1 MHKARVDTDGSPRCR
16 KCGSES
22 LLAKTNERHKRT
34 KHLKCE
40 DCGEHQRYREPKG
53 ETKPTRSAP
62 PSSAPAPQSPAPRTG
77 TQREAEP
84 TRESSPTLAR
94 ISWRS
99 PDARVHDG
107 FR

>member
-1 MHKARVDTDGSPRCR
+1 MHKARVDTDGSVRCR
-16 KCGSES
+16 NCGSES

-40 DCGEHQRYREPKG
+40 NCGEHQRYREPKG
-53 ETKPTRSAP
+53 EPTPIPDR
-62 PSSAPAPQSPAPRTG
+62 PARTG
-77 TQREAEP
+77 TSCRPEP
-84 TRESSPTLAR
+84 TRDERPTLGR

-99 PDARVHDG
+99 PDARVRDP

>member
-1 MHKARVDTDGSPRCR
+1 MHRARVDTDGSLHCH
-16 KCGSES
+16 KCGSQA

-40 DCGEHQRYREPKG
+40 ECGEHQRYREPKG
-53 ETKPTRSAP
+53 DTMPTP
-62 PSSAPAPQSPAPRTG
+62 FAPATPERPPRTS
-77 TQREAEP
+77 TPRHAEP
-84 TRESSPTLAR
+84 TRDNTPTPAR

-99 PDARVHDG
+99 PDARVHDP